1 MQPDLQIPDH
11 AEKRTVT
18 ARMNKLKG
26 SGIGTVIGTVD
37 CANQET
43 PEKQGWK

>member
-1 MQPDLQIPDH
+1 MQPDLQVPDH
-11 AEKRTVT
+11 AGKRANLT
-18 ARMNKLKG
+18 RMNKLQG

-37 CANQET
+37 CAKEKT